1 MNLQDIRDMTLD
13 PRTKGIPFTAG
24 QLPLSAIGEQ
34 GWNVLREDL
43 PLPLMVLRRA
53 ALDHNARIFGDYL
66 RTHDL
71 SFAPHGKTTMAPQL
85 YAEQLRDGAWA
96 ITAATVGQ
104 VQVMHHYGV
113 QRVVLANTLLGRAH
127 LESVAAMLAARA
139 DFELYVFVDSQAQLR
154 EMTRHLQ
161 GRPLARP
168 LRLLVEIGVTG
179 GRTGLRRTDDAVAL
193 AHAIAGADPAQF
205 RLAGIA
211 GFEGVVPGSSEDAIR
226 AYADSMVNAA
236 AALPPEVLA
245 GMEEFVITAGGSS
258 HFDIMAE
265 RFAGLT
271 LTRPLPRRIVLR
283 SGCYVTTD
291 HGAYRQALEAAQAD
305 PARDWDAALD
315 PALQVWAYV
324 QSRPEPDLA
333 FLTMGKRDVPHDA
346 GLPLPIRCHRP
357 GSGDLPVGKAE
368 VFALNDQHAYVRLG
382 EGADWQ
388 VGDMIACGISHPCT
402 AFDKWRLLPVVDD
415 EMNVI
420 DGVVTFF

>member
-1 MNLQDIRDMTLD
+1 MDLQDISAMILD

-24 QLPLSAIGEQ
+24 KVPLAAIGAQ

-53 ALDHNARIFGDYL
+53 ALDHNARVFGDYL
-66 RTHDL
+66 RTHHL

-85 YAEQLRDGAWA
+85 YAEQLAHGAWA

-113 QRVVLANTLLGRAH
+113 DRVILANALIGRAH
-127 LESVAAMLAARA
+127 LASVAAMLAARE

-154 EMTRHLQ
+154 EMTRHLD
-161 GRPLARP
+161 GVAMARP
-168 LRLLVEIGVTG
+168 LRLLVEIGVEG
-179 GRTGLRRTDDAVAL
+179 GRTGLRLIEDATAL
-193 AHAIAGADPAQF
+193 AQTIARADPAKF
-205 RLAGIA
+205 LLAGIA
-211 GFEGVVPGSSEDAIR
+211 GFEGVVPGASDDAIR
-226 AYADSMVNAA
+226 AYADRIVAAA
-236 AALPPEVLA
+236 AALPPDILT
-245 GMEEFVITAGGSS
+245 GLDEFVITAGGSS

-265 RFAGLT
+265 RFARLA
-271 LTRPLPRRIVLR
+271 LPVPSRIVLR

-291 HGAYRQALEAAQAD
+291 HGAYRQALETAEQD
-305 PARDWDAALD
+305 PSRNWSARLS
-315 PALQVWAYV
+315 PALEVWAYV
-324 QSRPEPDLA
+324 QSRPEEGLA

-346 GLPLPIRCHRP
+346 GLPVPIRRYRH
-357 GSGDLPVGKAE
+357 GAGDLAIGEAE

-382 EGADWQ
+382 AGSDWQ

-402 AFDKWRLLPVVDD
+402 AFDKWRLLPVVDE